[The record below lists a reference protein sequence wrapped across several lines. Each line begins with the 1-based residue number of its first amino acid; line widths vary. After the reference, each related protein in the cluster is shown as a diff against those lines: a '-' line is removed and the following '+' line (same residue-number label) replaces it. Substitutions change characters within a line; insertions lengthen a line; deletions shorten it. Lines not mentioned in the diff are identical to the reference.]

1 MGAPVV
7 VCTWDASS
15 AALPDETAEALTL
28 AYRLATALGSELRL
42 VVAGE
47 LSDGARAEAGNYGVA
62 CIDWLR
68 AAGLEQFGQD
78 LTTTALAKHLQSEKP
93 VAVILAQTFDARI
106 VAPCLAARL
115 DGGVVMNCIDLAAE
129 GGALLAT
136 VTAYGGDTRAVYRC
150 SGAATYVF
158 AIGANALAAEPLAGE
173 TRVPSVREVN
183 VDLAGVKERVRV
195 IERAQAAE
203 GPRLEHAQI
212 VVAGGRGLGTPEN
225 FRLVEELA
233 AALGGMAGASRPI
246 VDDGWARPAQQVG
259 LTGKITKPALYI
271 AAGISGASQ
280 HMVGCAAAKTLVA
293 INRDESAAI
302 FRYARYGVVGDCVEL
317 LPEIT
322 RAIRAKRG

>member
-1 MGAPVV
+1 MGAPVI
-7 VCTWDASS
+7 VCTWDAGGT
-15 AALPDETAEALTL
+15 ALPDETAEALTL
-28 AYRLATALGSELRL
+28 ARRLATALGSELRL
-42 VVAGE
+42 VVAGR
-47 LSDGARAEAGNYGVA
+47 LSDGARADAGKYGVA
-62 CIDWLR
+62 SIDRLCG
-68 AAGLEQFGQD
+68 AGLEQFGED
-78 LTTTALAKHLQSEKP
+78 LTTAALAKHLQSEKP
-93 VAVILAQTFDARI
+93 AAVVLAQTFDARV
-106 VAPCLAARL
+106 VAPRLAARL
-115 DGGVVMNCIDLAAE
+115 DAGVVMNCIDLATE

-150 SGAATYVF
+150 GGAATYIF
-158 AIGANALAAEPLAGE
+158 AIGANALAAEPVGGE
-173 TRVPSVREVN
+173 PELPAVRD
-183 VDLAGVKERVRV
+183 VDADITGVKERVRV
-195 IERAQAAE
+195 IERAHAAE
-203 GPRLEHAQI
+203 GPRLVHAQV

-246 VDDGWARPAQQVG
+246 VDDGWAKPAQQVG

-293 INRDESAAI
+293 INRDASAAI

-322 RAIRAKRG
+322 RAVRAKRG